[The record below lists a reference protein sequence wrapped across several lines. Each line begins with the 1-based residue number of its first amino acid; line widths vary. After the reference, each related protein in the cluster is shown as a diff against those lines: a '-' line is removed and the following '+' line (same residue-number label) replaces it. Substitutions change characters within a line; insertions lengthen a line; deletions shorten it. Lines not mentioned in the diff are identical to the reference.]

1 MEKPWEKKS
10 VGNERKQLS
19 DEDKLSPI
27 FVHDCYETPPWAV
40 RAFLLREPEF
50 VAMHDVL
57 DPCCG
62 QGVIAN
68 ELDAAR
74 CAARRPPVHRADIR
88 AIDGVAQR
96 DFLTTAYTDLDAVI
110 MNPPFKLTPQFVSHA
125 LDCVRDGGLVALFQR
140 TQLLE
145 GSDRY
150 KKMWASEQLADFY
163 EHTARVNCYP
173 EGRVDHRHSGMMT
186 FAWFV
191 LRKGHRG
198 PFRGQWIPDRQ
209 QDYGVGALLPQQVGM
224 CWWCRL
230 YRESACCSPSP
241 APKQL
246 TNAMIAR
253 LREITDAHELDD
265 RGAHGYNLESLC
277 GSWRA
282 RQ

>member
-1 MEKPWEKKS
+1 
-10 VGNERKQLS
+10 
-19 DEDKLSPI
+19 
-27 FVHDCYETPPWAV
+27 
-40 RAFLLREPEF
+40 
-50 VAMHDVL
+50 VL
-57 DPCCG
+57 
-62 QGVIAN
+62 
-68 ELDAAR
+68 
-74 CAARRPPVHRADIR
+74 RADIR
-88 AIDGVAQR
+88 EIEGVVQR